1 MAKPPFPL
9 ICCWYSPAPLAH
21 PPPPPAPNPSP
32 QQLRP
37 LPVLQTTARYLV
49 RDVFAKAC
57 ANGGS
62 GGGLR
67 RGGSSSSNIAK
78 AYVFVE
84 DRLRA
89 VRQDLTVQGL
99 VLAATAG
106 AAEVLETAAN
116 FYIVAGYLMSEEVGE
131 CMG

>member
-1 MAKPPFPL
+1 M
-9 ICCWYSPAPLAH
+9 
-21 PPPPPAPNPSP
+21 
-32 QQLRP
+32 
-37 LPVLQTTARYLV
+37 

-62 GGGLR
+62 GGGGGGGGGDGLR
-67 RGGSSSSNIAK
+67 RGGSSPPSNIAK

-116 FYIVAGYLMSEEVGE
+116 FYIVAGYLMSEEVGRIE
-131 CMG
+131 WAGAGRVSSFDGRFLLLLLLL